1 MISTS
6 INIFNAFVAVDHIN
20 NHLAIFTPASD
31 IKLYTSHNV
40 SHHKKYVNNKM

>member
-6 INIFNAFVAVDHIN
+6 INIFNACEAVDNIN
-20 NHLAIFTPASD
+20 NHLARFIQASD
-31 IKLYTSHNV
+31 SYYI